1 MMAEESRLV
10 NYYEEKIFHL
20 EYVGHPQYISLF
32 EELNK
37 KVNFEVIKST
47 FVVDTK
53 RM

>member
-20 EYVGHPQYISLF
+20 GYVGHPQYISLF